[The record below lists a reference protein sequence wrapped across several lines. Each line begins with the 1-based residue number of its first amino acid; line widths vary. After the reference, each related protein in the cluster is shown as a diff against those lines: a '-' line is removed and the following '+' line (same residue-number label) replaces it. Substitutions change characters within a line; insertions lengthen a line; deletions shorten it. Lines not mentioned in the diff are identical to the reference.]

1 LFFRYLR
8 LGTASLANQGNDFI
22 KVDKL
27 DIKKM
32 AKNEPVAIALCN
44 YLLYVENNPKK
55 ALELAAECSNLGEYK
70 NWWWKERLGKCY
82 YLLGLYREAEKQF

>member
-1 LFFRYLR
+1 
-8 LGTASLANQGNDFI
+8 
-22 KVDKL
+22 
-27 DIKKM
+27 M

-55 ALELAAECSNLGEYK
+55 ALELAAECSNLNEYK
-70 NWWWKERLGKCY
+70 NWWWKERIGKCY